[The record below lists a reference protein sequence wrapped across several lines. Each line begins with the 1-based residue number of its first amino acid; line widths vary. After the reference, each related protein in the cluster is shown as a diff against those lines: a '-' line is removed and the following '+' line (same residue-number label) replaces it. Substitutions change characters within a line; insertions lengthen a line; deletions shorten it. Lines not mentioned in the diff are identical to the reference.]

1 VVSLEHKSL
10 KYIRMELED
19 TRVVSEAFLTSAW
32 NLAQGATFDA
42 NEPACRGDRLFAK
55 HAAAAAHSLKPL
67 ATGHKRSL
75 PPATWL
81 STSVVACPPSAVPFS
96 PTRSRCMPPA

>member
-42 NEPACRGDRLFAK
+42 NEPSMPPPLPTAS
-55 HAAAAAHSLKPL
+55 SLWPL
-67 ATGHKRSL
+67 VTSRSL